1 LLSLYL
7 NLYKSHSRDEKFVI
21 FLLIIVSLLIKN
33 FSEFFKKAVEKLFF
47 LMDIEIIG
55 DDFTLILYNF
65 I

>member
-33 FSEFFKKAVEKLFF
+33 FSEFFKKAVEKLFL